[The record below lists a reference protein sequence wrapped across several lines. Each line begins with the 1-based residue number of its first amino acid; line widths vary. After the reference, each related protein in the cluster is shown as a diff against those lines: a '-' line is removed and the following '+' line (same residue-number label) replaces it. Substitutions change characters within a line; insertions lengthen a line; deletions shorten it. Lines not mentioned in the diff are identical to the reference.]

1 MRTYRVKIDP
11 DDMPAI
17 RMMTLSFQQEDTN
30 KAEEIMTDILLQ
42 IEAQDDERNRER
54 TWEKMESTNA
64 EYRLE

>member
-11 DDMPAI
+11 NDMPAI

>member
-30 KAEEIMTDILLQ
+30 KAEEIMVDILLQ

>member
-11 DDMPAI
+11 DDIPAI

-30 KAEEIMTDILLQ
+30 KAEEIMVDILLQ